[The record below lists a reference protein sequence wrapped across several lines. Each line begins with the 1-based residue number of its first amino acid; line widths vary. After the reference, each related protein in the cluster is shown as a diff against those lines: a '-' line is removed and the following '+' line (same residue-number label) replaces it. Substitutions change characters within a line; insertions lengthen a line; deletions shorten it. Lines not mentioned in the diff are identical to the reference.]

1 MERSI
6 GRIIASALGAGFLL
20 AGIIGFINHDLMGMH
35 LSTSHNLVHL
45 ISGILAIYIGLKG
58 SLMAVRIFNLAF
70 GAVYSLLGVA
80 GFIAGGQAEP
90 TAGVPGP
97 GGPYLWKVI
106 AGLLEL
112 GTVDHLIHILLGVL
126 FIIGGLMTKPLLNDK
141 KRATTVW

>member
-6 GRIIASALGAGFLL
+6 GRIIATVLGAGFLL
-20 AGIIGFINHDLMGMH
+20 AGVIGFINHDLLGMH

-58 SLMAVRIFNLAF
+58 SLMAVRLFNLAF
-70 GAVYSLLGVA
+70 GAVYLLLGVV

-90 TAGVPGP
+90 TVGVPGP

-106 AGLLEL
+106 AGMLEL
-112 GTVDHLIHILLGVL
+112 GTVDHLIHILLGVI
-126 FIIGGLMTKPLLNDK
+126 FIIGGLTTNPHIHDK
-141 KRATTVW
+141 ERATTVW

>member
-1 MERSI
+1 MKRSI
-6 GRIIASALGAGFLL
+6 GRIIATALGAGFLL
-20 AGIIGFINHDLMGMH
+20 AGVIGFINHDFLGMH

-70 GAVYSLLGVA
+70 GAVYSLLGVV

-112 GTVDHLIHILLGVL
+112 GTVDHLIHILLGVI

-141 KRATTVW
+141 ELATTVW

>member
-6 GRIIASALGAGFLL
+6 GRIIATAIGAGFLL
-20 AGIIGFINHDLMGMH
+20 AGIIGFINHDFLGMH
-35 LSTSHNLVHL
+35 LSASHNLIHL

-90 TAGVPGP
+90 TAGVPGT

-112 GTVDHLIHILLGVL
+112 GTVDHLVHILLGVI
-126 FIIGGLMTKPLLNDK
+126 FIIGGLITRPLLNDNE
-141 KRATTVW
+141 RATTVW